1 VVRVKQQLKI
11 NINDVSF
18 SISLSDAKVRV
29 NNYYFNQILLNV
41 KYIPL
46 TVPV

>member
-1 VVRVKQQLKI
+1 MRVRQQLKI

-18 SISLSDAKVRV
+18 SISLSDANVRV
-29 NNYYFNQILLNV
+29 NNDYFNQIFLNV
-41 KYIPL
+41 MYIPL